1 MQNLS
6 TEIEKTLS
14 LSERLKKAVL
24 EQLVWGHTVR
34 TLTKLPRTPQN
45 VVLINRLISQSTR

>member
-14 LSERLKKAVL
+14 LSERLKEAVL

-34 TLTKLPRTPQN
+34 MLTKLPRTPQN
-45 VVLINRLISQSTR
+45 TVLINRLLSQSTR

>member
-45 VVLINRLISQSTR
+45 TVLINRLISQSTR

>member
-45 VVLINRLISQSTR
+45 AVLINRLISQSTR